1 MVTAG
6 WKNEFYRLKE
16 GIFLLNPERTCGLH
30 LLVRSDVRWCSEG
43 RLDMTAGVMG
53 SPPPRP

>member
-53 SPPPRP
+53 